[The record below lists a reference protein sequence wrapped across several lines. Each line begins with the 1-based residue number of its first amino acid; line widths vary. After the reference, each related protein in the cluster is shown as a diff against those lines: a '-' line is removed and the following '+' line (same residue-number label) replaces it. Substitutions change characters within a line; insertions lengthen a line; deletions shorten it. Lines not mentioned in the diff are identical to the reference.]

1 MSKTIKTETTN
12 AVFAPLLTEYHWHLR
27 QSDYDRDK
35 DGYIGHYALAHYFS
49 SDSSIDIDFDYSSA
63 ELQVAPEPVRAAVS
77 QIFVALSGFTDIETF
92 RSASSGATI
101 RVAMDPSDTGGYAYY
116 PAEEEWGGD
125 IFLGS
130 DVVDPVPGNEAYLII
145 QHEIGHAMGLMHG
158 HESSVFAASGF
169 DSQEFTVVTYSDY
182 VGDTKPDSYDS
193 GTVDW
198 AQSFMQIDIAALQFL
213 YGANYAS
220 RGQIWSGDTIY
231 QFDADSGEMFVNGIG
246 QGAPAGNRIFR
257 TIWDGNGEDTYE
269 LKNYAS
275 DLRIDLAPG
284 AFSIFSE
291 DQLADLDRFSNDP
304 ARVARG
310 NVANALLVDGDKRA
324 LIENAFG
331 GSGNDHIVGNE
342 KYNTLKGR
350 SGNDTLEGREGADSL
365 LGHEGDD
372 RLSGGAGLDMLN
384 GGDGVDILIAGHARD
399 TLIGGDGNDRLF
411 GQGGRDEL
419 RGGNGDDLLH
429 GGQGNDLYFGR
440 GGSDVFRF
448 AKTRDSVLD
457 YGIDRIMDFE
467 TAEDIL
473 NLRGLA
479 PADAKLVVGGKF
491 TLGEARII
499 TRYNGR
505 DTVVEA
511 DVDGDLVSDFKLF
524 LVGVESV
531 NETDFLI

>member
-1 MSKTIKTETTN
+1 M
-12 AVFAPLLTEYHWHLR
+12 
-27 QSDYDRDK
+27 
-35 DGYIGHYALAHYFS
+35 
-49 SDSSIDIDFDYSSA
+49 
-63 ELQVAPEPVRAAVS
+63 
-77 QIFVALSGFTDIETF
+77 
-92 RSASSGATI
+92 
-101 RVAMDPSDTGGYAYY
+101 
-116 PAEEEWGGD
+116 
-125 IFLGS
+125 
-130 DVVDPVPGNEAYLII
+130 
-145 QHEIGHAMGLMHG
+145 
-158 HESSVFAASGF
+158 
-169 DSQEFTVVTYSDY
+169 
-182 VGDTKPDSYDS
+182 
-193 GTVDW
+193 
-198 AQSFMQIDIAALQFL
+198 
-213 YGANYAS
+213 
-220 RGQIWSGDTIY
+220 
-231 QFDADSGEMFVNGIG
+231 
-246 QGAPAGNRIFR
+246 
-257 TIWDGNGEDTYE
+257 
-269 LKNYAS
+269 KNYAS